1 MSVLFP
7 LRVLR
12 VSLGNRSKPGTYAV
26 SAGNAQRFRKPPKTQ
41 MGTAAARG
49 YQDHSL
55 PSVTSRRSLRREGP
69 VSTLLRQL
77 ICHRHHRRISFL
89 QSWVPSLTKAP
100 REPWPEF

>member
-12 VSLGNRSKPGTYAV
+12 VSLGKRSKPRTYAV
-26 SAGNAQRFRKPPKTQ
+26 STGNAQRFKRPPKTQ
-41 MGTAAARG
+41 MGTVAAWG
-49 YQDHSL
+49 SQDHSL
-55 PSVTSRRSLRREGP
+55 PSVASGRSLRREGP
-69 VSTLLRQL
+69 VSALLREL